1 MTGAKKIA
9 FAIIFTA
16 LLFAVL
22 VCGFVFG
29 SVSLSLSEII
39 GAVTNEKEYHT
50 AHVILFELRLPRI
63 LGAALSGAALSVSGF
78 LLQSVTANELCAP
91 NVIGVNAG
99 AGFAVILSMCVF
111 PGAFAYQPL
120 FAFFGALITTF
131 TVIGLCSGRSN
142 SKTLILLSGVAVSA
156 LFNAGISF
164 LSYRFPDV
172 LPSYNAFSAGGFS
185 GVRMSDIA
193 LPAVIIIVFCIA
205 AQAVAPSL
213 NLLCLGDGMARSL
226 GVRVGA
232 LRIMSL
238 VFSAAL
244 CAASVS
250 FAGLVGFVGLIVP
263 NAVRRFAGRDARFD
277 IPMCVVCGAFLTVSG
292 DLIGRVV
299 FSPSELPAGI
309 VMAAVGAPFFLVLL
323 LRQRRE
329 NI

>member
-1 MTGAKKIA
+1 MTKGKKVA
-9 FAIIFTA
+9 FAMIFTA
-16 LLFAVL
+16 LLFAAL
-22 VCGFVFG
+22 FCGFVMG
-29 SVSLSLSEII
+29 SVKLSLSEII
-39 GAVTNEKEYHT
+39 GAVTDKKEYHT
-50 AHVILFELRLPRI
+50 ARVILFDLRLPRV

-99 AGFAVILSMCVF
+99 AGFAVILSMCLF
-111 PGAFAYQPL
+111 PGRFAYQPV
-120 FAFFGALITTF
+120 FAFIGALITTF
-131 TVIGLCSGRSN
+131 TVIGLCSGRAN

-172 LPSYNAFSAGGFS
+172 LPSYNAFAAGGFS
-185 GVRMSDIA
+185 GVKMSDIA
-193 LPAVIIIVFCIA
+193 IPAVIILVFCTA

-232 LRIMSL
+232 LRIISL

-263 NAVRRFAGRDARFD
+263 NAVRRFFGRDARFD
-277 IPMCVVCGAFLTVSG
+277 IPMCIVCGAALTVTG
-292 DLIGRVV
+292 DLIGRVL

-309 VMAAVGAPFFLVLL
+309 VMAVIGAPFFLALL
-323 LRQRRE
+323 FRQRRGE
-329 NI
+329 A